1 MGDDIDIVIGANTQ
15 GGSQAYA
22 YLPAAWTFG
31 GIPLDRNVQSDIW
44 FSNEGPTDPNNPDN
58 ANGGY
63 GGLIAGAGAGRHL
76 LVVDDDDR
84 IRELLKEFLARE
96 GYRVTGA
103 AHAAAAKRLME
114 LIEFDLVVLDV
125 MMPGESGFDLTT
137 WVRSKAET
145 SKTPVLLL
153 TARGDPAD
161 RIEGLSR
168 GADDYMSKPFDPR
181 ELALRVD
188 AILRRTG
195 GKPLTPRE
203 IKLGPAVFD
212 MERLE
217 LMRDG
222 KLQRLTEAEAQ
233 LLKTL
238 AIHAHAAVERMSLSP
253 DTADIT
259 GRAVDV
265 QVTRLRRKLE
275 ADPKNPRYLQ
285 TVRGVGYMLAPD

>member
-1 MGDDIDIVIGANTQ
+1 MTAKLRLMIKEEAKPHI
-15 GGSQAYA
+15 
-22 YLPAAWTFG
+22 
-31 GIPLDRNVQSDIW
+31 
-44 FSNEGPTDPNNPDN
+44 
-58 ANGGY
+58 
-63 GGLIAGAGAGRHL
+63 L
-76 LVVDDDDR
+76 LVEDARD
-84 IRELLKEFLARE
+84 IREPLARYLRE
-96 GYRVTGA
+96 HSYRATTAPDAASARKVMKGA
-103 AHAAAAKRLME
+103 A
-114 LIEFDLVVLDV
+114 IDLVVLDI
-125 MMPGESGFDLTT
+125 MMPGEDGLSLTS
-137 WVRSKAET
+137 WVRSKAAT
-145 SKTPVLLL
+145 SSTPVLLL
-153 TARGDPAD
+153 TARGDPDD

-217 LMRDG
+217 LSRDG
-222 KLQRLTEAEAQ
+222 KPQRLTEAEAQ

-238 AIHAHAAVERMSLSP
+238 AIHAHSAVERMSLSP